1 LRPARGFTFVSFLV
15 LVGGLLLVGWVVTYG
30 PAYWDNIDV
39 NRTLKEAANMCYRE
53 HDDEKVR
60 RFVFRELHRK
70 FDTEE
75 RDNNGDYVMTID
87 VQPDDLRIE
96 RTDSPSWVNIWL
108 TYQRVVTIPL
118 VNQQRSVTFY
128 DHAEQDLAPVKW

>member
-1 LRPARGFTFVSFLV
+1 MKARGFTFVSFLIA
-15 LVGGLLLVGWVVTYG
+15 LGGILLVGWLVTYG

-53 HDDEKVR
+53 HNDENVR
-60 RFVFRELHRK
+60 RFVFRELHKK

-75 RDNNGDYVMTID
+75 RDNNGDFVMSID

-96 RTDSPSWVNIWL
+96 RTDSPNWVNIWL
-108 TYQRVVTIPL
+108 TYQRVVTVPVL
-118 VNQQRSVTFY
+118 NQQRAVTFY
-128 DHAEQDLAPVKW
+128 DHAEQDLSPVKW